1 MLELFAVRH
10 ICCQQIQLG
19 SVLYIS
25 PVLPHSTEDQLR
37 HELGKTE
44 PSSGKEGSMT
54 VAKHK
59 EHNITLTEPSNGR
72 GGSLT
77 ESNKENT
84 SGISEPSNG
93 RGGSLT
99 ESNKEITS
107 GLSEPS
113 NGRGGSLTES
123 NKENTSGLSEPSNG
137 RGGSKTAA
145 KCEKH
150 IIISDLF
157 RNGSHGYFSCMC
169 KQITN
174 LLGTVF

>member
-44 PSSGKEGSMT
+44 SSSEKEGSMT

-59 EHNITLTEPSNGR
+59 EHSMTLTEPSKWR

-77 ESNKENT
+77 ESNKEHNIT
-84 SGISEPSNG
+84 LTEPPNG
-93 RGGSLT
+93 REGSLT

-107 GLSEPS
+107 GLSKLS

-137 RGGSKTAA
+137 RGRVTDK
-145 KCEKH
+145 
-150 IIISDLF
+150 
-157 RNGSHGYFSCMC
+157 
-169 KQITN
+169 
-174 LLGTVF
+174 V

>member
-25 PVLPHSTEDQLR
+25 PVLPHLTEDQLR

-59 EHNITLTEPSNGR
+59 EHNITLIEPSNGR

-77 ESNKENT
+77 RSNKENI
-84 SGISEPSNG
+84 SG
-93 RGGSLT
+93 LT
-99 ESNKEITS
+99 E
-107 GLSEPS
+107 P
-113 NGRGGSLTES
+113 
-123 NKENTSGLSEPSNG
+123 NG

-169 KQITN
+169 RQITN
-174 LLGTVF
+174 LLGIIF

>member
-25 PVLPHSTEDQLR
+25 PVLPHLTEDQLR

-59 EHNITLTEPSNGR
+59 EHNITLIEPSNGR

-77 ESNKENT
+77 ESNKHNVT
-84 SGISEPSNG
+84 LTEPPNG

-107 GLSEPS
+107 GLSVPS
-113 NGRGGSLTES
+113 S
-123 NKENTSGLSEPSNG
+123 
-137 RGGSKTAA
+137 
-145 KCEKH
+145 
-150 IIISDLF
+150 
-157 RNGSHGYFSCMC
+157 
-169 KQITN
+169 
-174 LLGTVF
+174 

>member
-59 EHNITLTEPSNGR
+59 EHNITLIEPSNGK

-77 ESNKENT
+77 ESNKEN
-84 SGISEPSNG
+84 
-93 RGGSLT
+93 
-99 ESNKEITS
+99 TS

-123 NKENTSGLSEPSNG
+123 NKENTSGLSHQM
-137 RGGSKTAA
+137 GG
-145 KCEKH
+145 EGH
-150 IIISDLF
+150 
-157 RNGSHGYFSCMC
+157 
-169 KQITN
+169 
-174 LLGTVF
+174 